1 MVCLQIR
8 GPTLNNPLATPLRE
22 LPANKSNVVKDKLPS
37 ILEQLRNPFSKSKNK
52 IWPIFSFVLKLLACV
67 ASVSVKFRSKK
78 KRGTGFSVLTMR
90 EMKREPF
97 FAIFRAVFDSCSAFF
112 TPKPHRNA
120 RYIGYEIISL
130 GLRAYLRKQ
139 PTFHSNQQLV
149 CLRSHVWGMTDDLLQ
164 PRSGL
169 SASDW
174 LKQISLV
181 AWPLTIRS
189 TTQIWVVEH
198 HQDGMSARTC
208 TVLKSPWILRKIWM

>member
-78 KRGTGFSVLTMR
+78 KTRNGIFGFDHARNETR
-90 EMKREPF
+90 
-97 FAIFRAVFDSCSAFF
+97 AIFRAVFDSCSAFF

-120 RYIGYEIISL
+120 RYVGYEIISL